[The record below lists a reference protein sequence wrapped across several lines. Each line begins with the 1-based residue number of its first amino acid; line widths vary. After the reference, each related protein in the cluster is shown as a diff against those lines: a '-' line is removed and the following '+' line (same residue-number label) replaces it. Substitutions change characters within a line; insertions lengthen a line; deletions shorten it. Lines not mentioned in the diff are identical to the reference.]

1 MRRGLIGIII
11 LGLAACDGGAGGTG
25 APGEDTAPAEDTYVA
40 PLDLTPAGDRTG
52 DTPPGE
58 DLAAED
64 LATEELPPPEHHPI
78 GMVVPPFALEDLNP
92 TSATY
97 GQVVDSAD
105 LAGRPYALIFLD
117 SRCPEC
123 GDVADGL
130 WATYEA
136 HPTWW
141 EAQPTFAIQR
151 AKAYEMAPGSVTRI
165 IDDNN
170 LPYLLDV
177 ADTNLWMA
185 FYALNHDFFAI
196 GSDGTLEV
204 WLELYFMPEAI
215 DLFEAHMTERYGP

>member
-1 MRRGLIGIII
+1 MRLGLIGIII
-11 LGLAACDGGAGGTG
+11 LALGACDGGSGGSGST
-25 APGEDTAPAEDTYVA
+25 GEDTASAADTVVDPTDLMGTEDSGEDST
-40 PLDLTPAGDRTG
+40 
-52 DTPPGE
+52 PGE

-64 LATEELPPPEHHPI
+64 LAVEDLPPPEHHPI

-92 TSATY
+92 SSATY
-97 GQVVDSAD
+97 GQIVDSAD
-105 LAGRPYALIFLD
+105 LAGQPYALIFLD

-165 IDDNN
+165 IDGNN
-170 LPYLLDV
+170 LPYLLDI
-177 ADTNLWMA
+177 AETNLWMA

-196 GSDGTLEV
+196 GPDGTLEV

-215 DLFEAHMTERYGP
+215 DIFVDHMTERYGS